1 MSADPKSL
9 ATLAIASA
17 KKNKTRQKSSLEG
30 SSDGDGGTDADPHE
44 DGHKFRS
51 TDEFVA
57 GWVAAFINTS
67 VLFPIN
73 KLIFRQMAGG
83 HGAQKAV
90 DQMKEEGEYEQ
101 LTAIIQGLDIQLK

>member
-9 ATLAIASA
+9 ALTAITTTTLKTPPTSTEP
-17 KKNKTRQKSSLEG
+17 KTKLELNQEVDNDKNGQRNFLSHSRRLQGAPLKT
-30 SSDGDGGTDADPHE
+30 
-44 DGHKFRS
+44 FRS

-67 VLFPIN
+67 ALFPIN

-83 HGAQKAV
+83 HKTLFAA
-90 DQMKEEGEYEQ
+90 DQMKEEG
-101 LTAIIQGLDIQLK
+101 